1 MSVITSSALSSVGGA
16 GFVPAA
22 RNGIDS
28 VSKSVQEAEVE
39 RSTGIEDQNGKHVDA
54 LEQKSQIDQLE
65 KEIDNKEKEKSQNI
79 EKSDEELSQLE
90 KQLAELIDR
99 FSKNPTNVTFGHSK
113 TSSGQVID
121 VIDSETRETI
131 RQIPSEEAIAIK
143 ERLQELS
150 DMYNKGKSANSNFDK
165 EIKSILLDAK
175 V

>member
-1 MSVITSSALSSVGGA
+1 MSVISSSTLSSVGGS
-16 GFVPAA
+16 GYVPAA

-28 VSKSVQEAEVE
+28 VSKDVQEAESE
-39 RSTGIEDQNGKHVDA
+39 RSTGIEDQNGKYVDA

-65 KEIDNKEKEKSQNI
+65 KKIDSKEKEKSQNI
-79 EKSDEELSQLE
+79 EKSDEEMSQLE

-99 FSKNPTNVTFGHSK
+99 FSKNPTNVSFGHSK

-150 DMYNKGKSANSNFDK
+150 EMYTKDKSAKSIFDR
-165 EIKSILLDAK
+165 EVKSILLDAK